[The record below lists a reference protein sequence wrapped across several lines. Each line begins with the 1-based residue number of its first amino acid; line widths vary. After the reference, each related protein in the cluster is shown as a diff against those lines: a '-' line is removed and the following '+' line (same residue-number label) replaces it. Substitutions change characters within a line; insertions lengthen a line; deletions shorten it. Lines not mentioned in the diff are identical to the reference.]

1 VVVVVIV
8 LAILL
13 IIVVAVV
20 LVRRR
25 ATDSVDSFR
34 RQIEA
39 LSPEARRPT
48 IGQVKAGDDDDP
60 DEA

>member
-1 VVVVVIV
+1 MVVVVIV

-13 IIVVAVV
+13 IVVVAVV

-25 ATDSVDSFR
+25 ATDPVDSFR
-34 RQIEA
+34 RQIDA

-48 IGQVKAGDDDDP
+48 IGQMKAVDDDDP